1 MGKYLFLCLL
11 ALVTIH
17 PFMEWLGGRSPF
29 IKMTMAN
36 NVRSGNLTDAAGQ
49 WLAAVAD
56 EAGMSGNDYLEA
68 LAEGDTPLVETVKA
82 DLETD
87 GANPT
92 HQSDSEISPSMEAV
106 RAENQCLHTQLGN
119 SASEKESLEQELVEV
134 RSQLETE
141 RADVNKLRQNSQS

>member
-1 MGKYLFLCLL
+1 
-11 ALVTIH
+11 
-17 PFMEWLGGRSPF
+17 
-29 IKMTMAN
+29 MAN

-106 RAENQCLHTQLGN
+106 QAENQCLHTQLGN

-141 RADVNKLRQNSQS
+141 RADVKKLRQNSQS